1 MIEKDKRKKRVLGVI
16 PCHLESQRLPR
27 KALREIAGKPMIHW
41 VQRAASQTPLLHE
54 VLVAT
59 DSREIEDYCREA
71 GIPVLLTGTHPS
83 GTDRLH
89 EVMSRVEADIYVNIQ
104 GDEPLLLKEHF
115 ELLVPPVTSGDC
127 QISTLKVSMDWKSA
141 QDPNKV
147 KVVTDKEGGAL
158 YFSRHPI
165 PFLRDK
171 RDAVVYYKHIGIYA
185 YHRNALELFYSLPQS
200 PLELAERLE
209 QLRFLENG
217 IPIHVVETVHDTI
230 GVDTEEDLRQ
240 VEAILSVGGRNP
252 G

>member
-1 MIEKDKRKKRVLGVI
+1 MIKQNKETQRILGVI

-41 VQRAASQTPLLHE
+41 VQRAASQTPLIHD

-59 DSREIEDYCREA
+59 DSREIEDYCREE
-71 GIPVLLTGTHPS
+71 GIPVILTGTHPS

-89 EVMSRVEADIYVNIQ
+89 EVMSRVEAEIYVNIQ
-104 GDEPLLLKEHF
+104 GDEPLLVEEHF
-115 ELLVPPVTSGDC
+115 ELLLPPVTNGAC
-127 QISTLKVSMDWKSA
+127 QVSTLKVSMDWKSA

-147 KVVTDKEGGAL
+147 KVVTDKEGKAL

-165 PFLRDK
+165 PFVRDG
-171 RDAVVYYKHIGIYA
+171 RDAADYYKHIGIYA
-185 YHRNALELFYSLPQS
+185 YHRNALQLFYSLPQA
-200 PLELAERLE
+200 PLELSERLE

-217 IPIHVVETVHDTI
+217 IPVQVIETVHDTI

-240 VEAILSVGGRNP
+240 VEAILTDVNR
-252 G
+252 